1 MASPYNLYNDLVVA
15 SAVDA
20 SGTAN
25 LFATVTSFDRLNGA
39 NPVHDLVA
47 ALVVAAVTT
56 GPYTVTMVESETTDV
71 ASAMTAVSDDDVQGS
86 NPLVLTTDN
95 DNAVHYLGYLG
106 DARFVG
112 FTIDGTGSL
121 GANVL
126 WAAGNPRGNIR

>member
-1 MASPYNLYNDLVVA
+1 MGSPRNLYSELVVQ

-20 SGTAN
+20 AGTGSA
-25 LFATVTSFDRLNGA
+25 FATIDSFDRLNGGNA
-39 NPVHDLVA
+39 VHDLVA

-56 GPYTVTMVESETTDV
+56 GPSTVTMVESETTDV